1 MTPMMKLMLPVCWAG
16 VCALSLASSATAA
29 DATTPG
35 QPDARQIVALAHAAA
50 GGDSWKRP
58 QTLHLTGSATLY
70 NDGTAASKAEV
81 PQYEMWRVFPA
92 WNQAA
97 HGANGKFRLDAR
109 KGDATVFQISYDGQ
123 DTWNDKG
130 KVEQATAS
138 REWSENFGF
147 GIIRFALDEGF
158 SLTRM
163 ADDQVEGRPAWTV
176 RVTDPGGANTL
187 FWIDQVDHSVRKVG
201 FDTPRGWHERIYS
214 ELYMVQTAQAEGG
227 RFQQPGRVRL
237 YYDGALVSDIRWTGA
252 VVDAPIADGVFV
264 LDGK

>member
-1 MTPMMKLMLPVCWAG
+1 MKR
-16 VCALSLASSATAA
+16 LSLLLVAFCAMAAAGSAVAA
-29 DATTPG
+29 EDAPN
-35 QPDARQIVALAHAAA
+35 AREIMRLAHAAA

-58 QTLHLTGSATLY
+58 ETLHLTGHATLY
-70 NDGTAASKAEV
+70 NDGTAASRAEV
-81 PQYEMWRVFPA
+81 PHYEMWRVFPA
-92 WNQAA
+92 WSHAA

-109 KGDATVFQISYDGQ
+109 KGDATLFQISYDGK

-130 KVEQATAS
+130 KVEQAAAS

-158 SLTRM
+158 EVTRM

-176 RVTDPGGANTL
+176 RVADPGGAHTL
-187 FWIDQVDHSVRKVG
+187 FWIDQDDHTVRKVG

-214 ELYMVQTAQAEGG
+214 DFYMVDVARTEGG

-237 YYDGALVSDIRWTGA
+237 YYGGALVSDIRWTQA
-252 VVDAPIADGVFV
+252 AIDAPIADGVFV
-264 LDGK
+264 LDGT

>member
-1 MTPMMKLMLPVCWAG
+1 MKHLLPWLLATFCAVGMAG
-16 VCALSLASSATAA
+16 SASATDAA
-29 DATTPG
+29 
-35 QPDARQIVALAHAAA
+35 PDAGQIVRLAHAAA

-58 QTLHLTGSATLY
+58 RTLHLTGNATLY
-70 NDGTAASKAEV
+70 GDGTAASRSDV
-81 PQYEMWRVFPA
+81 QHYEMWRVFPA
-92 WNQAA
+92 WSQAA

-109 KGDATVFQISYDGQ
+109 NGDATLFQISYDGQ

-158 SLTRM
+158 KVTRM

-176 RVTDPGGANTL
+176 RVTDPGGAQTM
-187 FWIDQVDHSVRKVG
+187 FWIDQADHTVRKVG

-214 ELYMVQTAQAEGG
+214 DFYMVKDPA
-227 RFQQPGRVRL
+227 FQQPGRVRL
-237 YYDGALVSDIRWTGA
+237 YYGGALVSDIRWTA
-252 VVDAPIADGVFV
+252 ATVDQPIDDRVFV